1 MRATLQALAGGV
13 SLMVLAF
20 GGSAS
25 AHEIRIPIDE
35 VRIVTFPS
43 EVKTV
48 YVGNPSIAD
57 VTVIDAHRVF
67 IMGKVFGSTNLVAL
81 DPQGH
86 ATTSERVTVF
96 GKAAGVVTVHHGG
109 SAGVQRTF
117 VCAEAR
123 CEASPVPG
131 DDRPSYFDPVFQER
145 DSVSGQ
151 AVAAAGQTRG
161 AQ

>member
-13 SLMVLAF
+13 SLAVLALS
-20 GGSAS
+20 GAS
-25 AHEIRIPIDE
+25 AHEIRVPIDE
-35 VRIVTFPS
+35 VRIITFPS

-48 YVGNPSIAD
+48 YVGNPAIAD

-86 ATTSERVTVF
+86 ASVSERVSVY
-96 GKAAGVVTVHHGG
+96 GKAAGMVTVH
-109 SAGVQRTF
+109 SANAQRTF

-131 DDRPSYFDPVFQER
+131 DDRQNYFDPVYQER
-145 DSVSGQ
+145 DTASGQ
-151 AVAAAGQTRG
+151 ALAAANGGRGGG